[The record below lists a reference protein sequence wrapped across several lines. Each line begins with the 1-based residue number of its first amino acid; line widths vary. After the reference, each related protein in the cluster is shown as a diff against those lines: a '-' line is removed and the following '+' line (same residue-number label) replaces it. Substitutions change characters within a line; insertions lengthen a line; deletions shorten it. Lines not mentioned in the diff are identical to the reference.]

1 MLLQNDQTQ
10 NRGRPITGITVKDK
24 MLRVRIEPWLYEEL
38 TYTCRMVGVSRAE
51 AIRQGI
57 KIWITQVR
65 KTHY

>member
-1 MLLQNDQTQ
+1 MTPQKSQDS
-10 NRGRPITGITVKDK
+10 RGRPPTGIAPKEQTIQF
-24 MLRVRIEPWLYEEL
+24 RIEPWLYEEL